1 MKDKITNIQQ
11 LNNEITNYLKSK
23 KDCYQNNLIEIK
35 SIEDSID
42 EMTNEINNND
52 SVFFPIEQRSDKSK
66 IDQLIVKLNDL
77 RTKNDLRE
85 KEINKYESYIESLEI
100 SIDLLNE
107 SICNRNVSRET
118 EKQIIEDN
126 GISKADLIG
135 TDNYTENEVS
145 NIKNEIKTVQFDK
158 LCVNR
163 NIAGILYLNSI
174 DDIEKRNK
182 LLNIYVN
189 KIISEYNEKNSTY
202 DQSNNQDLD
211 SIIKKLEFC
220 CKIVNQDPIRVKI
233 ELGTILNSL
242 NNKENNIDNLIAKSY
257 TDKREKFALFSSINK
272 LIEKINKDNKYLVET
287 NIKNVSRET
296 KLNDKIIYHII
307 EECILNIHLHAN
319 ASYIYISYIENNE
332 ELEIQ
337 INDNGCG
344 FEVKD
349 TYENKYGLEL
359 MKSRIE
365 YLNGSRYINSTP
377 GKGTQVKIVIPIIK

>member
-1 MKDKITNIQQ
+1 MKDIITNIQQ

-42 EMTNEINNND
+42 EMTNELNNND

-77 RTKNDLRE
+77 RTQNDLLE
-85 KEINKYESYIESLEI
+85 KEINKYESYVESLEI
-100 SIDLLNE
+100 SIDLLND
-107 SICNRNVSRET
+107 SICNCNVSRET
-118 EKQIIEDN
+118 EKQTIEDN
-126 GISKADLIG
+126 GISKADLIS
-135 TDNYTENEVS
+135 TDNHTENEVS
-145 NIKNEIKTVQFDK
+145 NIKNEIKTVQDDK

-163 NIAGILYLNSI
+163 NIAGILCLNSI
-174 DDIEKRNK
+174 DDIEKRNT

-189 KIISEYNEKNSTY
+189 KIISEYNETNSTY

-242 NNKENNIDNLIAKSY
+242 NNKEINIDNPIAKSY
-257 TDKREKFALFSSINK
+257 TDKRDKFALFSSINK
-272 LIEKINKDNKYLVET
+272 LIEKINKDNKYLVDT
-287 NIKNVSRET
+287 DIKNVSRET

-332 ELEIQ
+332 ELVIQ

-344 FEVKD
+344 FEVKE

-365 YLNGSRYINSTP
+365 FLNGSRYINSTP